1 MIADGSLIMIH
12 NHLFIEIL
20 LREQQKEILKS
31 AELHRQMKD
40 YKTDLRKDKSS
51 RHIFQDIKSRF
62 ARKKIEVRPAMVISD
77 RSPTSDCQVC

>member
-1 MIADGSLIMIH
+1 MIH

-40 YKTDLRKDKSS
+40 YKTDLRKDNSS

>member
-1 MIADGSLIMIH
+1 MIH

-20 LREQQKEILKS
+20 LREQQKEILRS

-77 RSPTSDCQVC
+77 SSPTPDCQVC

>member
-1 MIADGSLIMIH
+1 MIH
-12 NHLFIEIL
+12 NHLYIEIL

-51 RHIFQDIKSRF
+51 RHIFQDIKSWF
-62 ARKKIEVRPAMVISD
+62 AQKKIEVRPAIVISD
-77 RSPTSDCQVC
+77 RGPTPDCQEC

>member
-1 MIADGSLIMIH
+1 MIH

-51 RHIFQDIKSRF
+51 RHIIQDIKSRF